1 MTSIQFSNSPSAII
15 GGKFSPNVIGTYAS
29 LTNNVNVTTLAGVTY
44 TSDNTN
50 IVSFGTDGNFH
61 ANAAG
66 TTTIHASYLSKSA
79 ALSVTVNLE
88 PAVIVHRYGF
98 NEAAGTSTITDSVGG
113 ANGTLVNGTAT
124 ATLDGAGTL
133 TLDGNS
139 SSAYVSLPS
148 GIMGKLTN
156 ATFQVWFKNTD
167 LFSDWAELFA
177 FGTNNGSQGLT
188 YITLI
193 PNNPASHALRFENK
207 GVTDTIIEGP
217 ALPTNNEVCVT
228 VTYNYSAQ
236 LASMYVAGRKVS
248 SATMTL
254 PLYTIPDGD
263 NYIGQ
268 SQWYGSGDP
277 YLNGVL
283 NEFRIY
289 SGVESDLQIAID
301 AVTGP
306 NTIVNEHGSLLSLSV
321 KLQFNRRCSWP
332 RCAH

>member
-1 MTSIQFSNSPSAII
+1 MQGPQPAAGVLHHLVFTIDAVAKTGSLYDNGQLVSIAQNFTATPQGVGHTFNDYIGRSQFPDPYYNGSIDEFRIYNNPVTADQVEADYEAGPNSTTGTAGALTSIQFSNSPSAVI

-44 TSDNTN
+44 TADNTN

-61 ANAAG
+61 ANATG

-98 NEAAGTSTITDSVGG
+98 NEAAGTTTITDSVGG

-139 SSAYVSLPS
+139 SSAYVSLPP

-167 LFSDWAELFA
+167 LFSDWAELWA

-188 YITLI
+188 HHLDSEQSGE
-193 PNNPASHALRFENK
+193 PF
-207 GVTDTIIEGP
+207 
-217 ALPTNNEVCVT
+217 
-228 VTYNYSAQ
+228 
-236 LASMYVAGRKVS
+236 LA
-248 SATMTL
+248 
-254 PLYTIPDGD
+254 
-263 NYIGQ
+263 
-268 SQWYGSGDP
+268 
-277 YLNGVL
+277 
-283 NEFRIY
+283 F
-289 SGVESDLQIAID
+289 
-301 AVTGP
+301 
-306 NTIVNEHGSLLSLSV
+306 
-321 KLQFNRRCSWP
+321 
-332 RCAH
+332 